1 MGVTFGRAHGK
12 RLEELKTMSS
22 LSEGFIALHKSDFP
36 AVKSVK
42 CCCAGKKHT
51 FVAKKDKPVC
61 GCIGQGFIQNGK

>member
-1 MGVTFGRAHGK
+1 
-12 RLEELKTMSS
+12 MSS

-51 FVAKKDKPVC
+51 FAVKKDNLFVVVLARALYKMASGNITVH
-61 GCIGQGFIQNGK
+61 